1 METANKNSHTYKPMS
16 LPLKLRRIRSPRR
29 KSGAIL
35 LVATL
40 IVSVVIM
47 TQQSTEA
54 TIISDLCET
63 YPITCPDSPPPSTTS
78 SKMFLAMLLQYV
90 NLDTQVNIYKSN
102 MGSEDQAR
110 LRVVNGDELRSE
122 YVQATKNLPG
132 PAGVTFMSSNE
143 VVQNSKRVKDLGFSF
158 IELNLE
164 SGLSPDTDTSNV
176 VGAFKKAA
184 QASHEA
190 GLKFRATVTRADTE
204 KHGPQI
210 APFVDYFHIQ
220 TQSLQDNGIR
230 QYSDWVDSQIAKL
243 KNAKPG
249 LKVTV
254 LVSTEAGNAPGLTKL
269 ETLKQCVAS
278 VMDDADGAGIWF
290 SKSNI
295 QTMKSFV
302 QWFNDRY

>member
-78 SKMFLAMLLQYV
+78 STMFLAMLLQYV

-110 LRVVNGDELRSE
+110 LRVVNGDQPTIST

-143 VVQNSKRVKDLGFSF
+143 VIQNSKRVKDLGFSF

-164 SGLSPDTDTSNV
+164 SGLLPDTDTSNV
-176 VGAFKKAA
+176 VGASKKPA

-204 KHGPQI
+204 
-210 APFVDYFHIQ
+210 
-220 TQSLQDNGIR
+220 NM
-230 QYSDWVDSQIAKL
+230 
-243 KNAKPG
+243 G
-249 LKVTV
+249 LK
-254 LVSTEAGNAPGLTKL
+254 KL
-269 ETLKQCVAS
+269 HL
-278 VMDDADGAGIWF
+278 
-290 SKSNI
+290 
-295 QTMKSFV
+295 
-302 QWFNDRY
+302 